1 MKIYIGVIDSEYV
14 TLPPV
19 LIRANSLKDAKIK
32 VLEYWSQE
40 ELKLK
45 NVSIYEVNDKMFD
58 KSEDVVEIPYC

>member
-1 MKIYIGVIDSEYV
+1 MKFYIGVIDSEYV

-19 LIRANSLKDAKIK
+19 LIRTNSLKDAKMK

-45 NVSIYEVNDKMFD
+45 NVSIYEVKDKMFD
-58 KSEDVVEIPYC
+58 ESEDVVEIPYC